1 MKKYLINYA
10 DRTYAEWE
18 RDKFYESQKRN
29 CKTGLEIGGFDEARP
44 YLIEDLDENF
54 KEENK
59 SILQQEKGAG
69 FWLWKPYII
78 LKQLDLM
85 EEGDLLFYSDSA
97 CDFISSIDPLIE
109 VLDNFTGEKQLLLFE
124 LEDYHLNKQWTKRDC
139 FIHMGMDNEEVK
151 NSVMLNA
158 AFLMMKKNNFVIE
171 FINEWFE
178 LCKDERLL
186 TDISNTLGQPNYEDF
201 RAHRHDQ
208 SLLSL
213 MGKKYD
219 IFTISDISQYGW
231 DKRNK
236 FNHENQRNIQQVVD
250 HHRKGW

>member
-29 CKTGLEIGGFDEARP
+29 CNTGLEIGGFDEARP
-44 YLIEDLDENF
+44 YLIEDLDEDF
-54 KEENK
+54 KEKNK

-78 LKQLDLM
+78 LKQLELM
-85 EEGDLLFYSDSA
+85 EDGDLLFYSDSA

-109 VLDNFTGEKQLLLFE
+109 VLDNFSGDKQILLFE
-124 LEDYHLNKQWTKRDC
+124 LEDYHLNRQWTKRDC
-139 FIHMGMDNEEVK
+139 FIHMNMDNEEVT

-158 AFLMMKKNNFVIE
+158 AFLMMRKNSFVID
-171 FINEWFE
+171 FVKEWFE
-178 LCKDERLL
+178 LCKNENLL
-186 TDISNTLGQPNYEDF
+186 TDVDNTLGKSNYDDF
-201 RAHRHDQ
+201 RSHRHDQ

-213 MGKKYD
+213 MGKKHD
-219 IFTISDISQYGW
+219 IFTIADISQYGW
-231 DKRNK
+231 DKRTR
-236 FNHENQRNIQQVVD
+236 FNSENQRNIQQVVD